1 MNKVLKVDKVSKKIK
16 GKLLVDQIS
25 FEVNQ
30 GEVFGFLGPNGA
42 GKTTTIR
49 MLVGLISPTKGTI
62 EVAGYPVKTHFKQA
76 MNEIGCIVENPELY
90 SYLSGWENLFQ
101 FARMLNIK
109 DDQKIREVVNL
120 VKLDE
125 RIHEKVKTYSLGM
138 KQRLGIA
145 QALLGNPKLL
155 ILDEP
160 TNGLDP
166 AGIRE
171 LREFIHMLVK
181 QHNISVFI
189 SSHLLSEIEM
199 ICDRVA
205 IINKGKMVR
214 VSTVKELVE
223 EAAERV
229 EWKVSPI
236 QRAKELLSQDP
247 SVQDIVISGD
257 VIQCRMSSEKINEFT
272 HRFVEESFQI
282 NGVRSMSDTLEDLF
296 MEMTGGEANDR
307 NDKASF

>member
-1 MNKVLKVDKVSKKIK
+1 MNKVLKVDHVSKVIK
-16 GKLLVDQIS
+16 GKVLVDQIS
-25 FEVNQ
+25 FEVYE

-62 EVAGYPVKTHFKQA
+62 EIAGFPVNTHFKQA
-76 MNEIGCIVENPELY
+76 MKQIGCIVENPELY
-90 SYLSGWENLFQ
+90 GYLSGWENLNQ
-101 FARMLNIK
+101 FARMLGIR
-109 DDQKIREVVNL
+109 DEQKIYDVVRL

-171 LREFIHMLVK
+171 LREFIHLLVK

-199 ICDRVA
+199 ICDRVG

-214 VSTVKELVE
+214 VSTVKELVD
-223 EAAERV
+223 AASERV
-229 EWKVSPI
+229 EWRVFPLQK
-236 QRAKELLSQDP
+236 AHELLKHNSA
-247 SVQDIVISGD
+247 VQEINVKDDLIY
-257 VIQCRMSSEKINEFT
+257 CRMAPDKINEMIQM
-272 HRFVEESFQI
+272 FVQESIQV
-282 NGVRSMSDTLEDLF
+282 NGVRTMSVTLEDLF
-296 MEMTGGEANDR
+296 MEMTGGEVHG
-307 NDKASF
+307 

>member
-1 MNKVLKVDKVSKKIK
+1 MNKVLKLDGVTKSIK
-16 GKLLVDQIS
+16 GKVLVDKLS
-25 FEVNQ
+25 FEVYE

-49 MLVGLISPTKGTI
+49 MLVGLIKPTKGTI
-62 EVAGYPVKTHFKQA
+62 EIAGYPVKTHFKEA
-76 MNEIGCIVENPELY
+76 MRQIGCIVENPELY
-90 SYLSGWENLFQ
+90 GYLTGWENLNQ
-101 FARMLNIK
+101 FARMLGIK
-109 DDQKIREVVNL
+109 DDKKISEVVNL
-120 VKLDE
+120 VKLTD

-145 QALLGNPKLL
+145 QALLGSPKLL

-181 QHNISVFI
+181 EQNISVFI

-199 ICDRVA
+199 ICDRVG
-205 IINKGKMVR
+205 IITKGKMVR
-214 VSTVKELVE
+214 VSTVKELVK

-229 EWKVSPI
+229 EWRVSPI
-236 QRAKELLSQDP
+236 QKALDLLKKDSMI
-247 SVQDIVISGD
+247 QDILVKDELIL
-257 VIQCRMSSEKINEFT
+257 CRMSPLKINEVIQQ
-272 HRFVEESFQI
+272 FVAEDVQV
-282 NGVRSMSDTLEDLF
+282 NGVKTMSETLEDLF
-296 MEMTGGEANDR
+296 MEMTGGEVR
-307 NDKASF
+307 G

>member
-1 MNKVLKVDKVSKKIK
+1 MNRVLKLDNVSKIIK
-16 GKLLVDQIS
+16 GKVLVDQIS
-25 FEVNQ
+25 FEVYE

-49 MLVGLISPTKGTI
+49 MLVGLIAPTKGKI
-62 EVAGYPVKTHFKQA
+62 EIAGFNVRTHFKQA
-76 MNEIGCIVENPELY
+76 MRQIGCIVENPELY
-90 SYLSGWENLFQ
+90 GYLTGWENLYQ
-101 FARMLNIK
+101 FSRMLGIN
-109 DDQKIREVVNL
+109 DETKISEVVKL

-181 QHNISVFI
+181 QQNISVFI

-199 ICDRVA
+199 ICDRVG

-214 VSTVKELVE
+214 VSTVKELVD

-229 EWKVSPI
+229 EWRVSPLPKAI
-236 QRAKELLSQDP
+236 EILKKDS
-247 SVQDIVISGD
+247 SIQDISTNDDLIL
-257 VIQCRMSSEKINEFT
+257 CRMSPLKINQLIQI
-272 HRFVEESFQI
+272 FVDESVQV
-282 NGVRSMSDTLEDLF
+282 NGVRTMSVTLEDLF
-296 MEMTGGEANDR
+296 MEMTGGEVR
-307 NDKASF
+307 G

>member
-1 MNKVLKVDKVSKKIK
+1 MNKVLKVENVTKIIK
-16 GKLLVDQIS
+16 GKVLVDQIS
-25 FEVNQ
+25 FEVNE

-49 MLVGLISPTKGTI
+49 MLVGLISPTKGNI
-62 EVAGYPVKTHFKQA
+62 EVAGYQINTHFKQA
-76 MNEIGCIVENPELY
+76 MEEIGCIVENPELY
-90 SYLSGWENLFQ
+90 GYLTGWDNLVQ
-101 FARMLNIK
+101 FARMLSIT
-109 DDQKIREVVNL
+109 DEQKIHEVVNL

-125 RIHEKVKTYSLGM
+125 RIHEKVKNYSLGM

-199 ICDRVA
+199 ICDRVG

-229 EWKVSPI
+229 EWKVSPLNK
-236 QRAKELLSQDP
+236 AKELLNMDP
-247 SVQDIVISGD
+247 SAQDVIQKD
-257 VIQCRMSSEKINEFT
+257 DAIQCRMSPEKINEFIQM
-272 HRFVEESFQI
+272 FVNEAIQV
-282 NGVRSMSDTLEDLF
+282 NGVRTMSVTLEDLF
-296 MEMTGGEANDR
+296 MEMTGGEALG
-307 NDKASF
+307 

>member
-1 MNKVLKVDKVSKKIK
+1 MNKVLKLEGVSKSIK
-16 GKLLVDQIS
+16 GKVLVDQIS
-25 FEVNQ
+25 FEVYE

-49 MLVGLISPTKGTI
+49 MLVGLIAPSKGTI
-62 EVAGYPVKTHFKQA
+62 EIAGFPVNTHFKEA
-76 MNEIGCIVENPELY
+76 MKQIGCIVENPELY
-90 SYLSGWENLFQ
+90 GYLTGWENLNQ
-101 FARMLNIK
+101 SARMLGIK
-109 DDQKIREVVNL
+109 DDKKIIEVVNL
-120 VKLDE
+120 VKLSE

-145 QALLGNPKLL
+145 QALLGRPKLL

-181 QHNISVFI
+181 EQNISVFI

-199 ICDRVA
+199 ICDRVG

-214 VSTVKELVE
+214 VSTVKDLVK

-229 EWKVSPI
+229 EWRVSPTQKAI
-236 QRAKELLSQDP
+236 DLLKKDSTI
-247 SVQDIVISGD
+247 QDINVKDDLIL
-257 VIQCRMSSEKINEFT
+257 CRMSPLKINEIIQ
-272 HRFVEESFQI
+272 HFVAEDIQV
-282 NGVRSMSDTLEDLF
+282 NGVKTMSDTLEDLF
-296 MEMTGGEANDR
+296 MEMTGGEVR
-307 NDKASF
+307 G

>member
-1 MNKVLKVDKVSKKIK
+1 MNKVLKVENVSKIIK
-16 GKLLVDQIS
+16 GKVLVDQIS
-25 FEVNQ
+25 FEVNE

-49 MLVGLISPTKGTI
+49 MLVGLISPTKGKI
-62 EVAGYPVKTHFKQA
+62 EVAGYQVKTHFKQA
-76 MNEIGCIVENPELY
+76 MEEIGCIVENPELY
-90 SYLSGWENLFQ
+90 GYLTGWENLVQ
-101 FARMLNIK
+101 FARMLHIT
-109 DDQKIREVVNL
+109 DELKINEVVKL

-125 RIHEKVKTYSLGM
+125 RIHEKVKNYSLGM

-145 QALLGNPKLL
+145 QALLGDPKLL

-181 QHNISVFI
+181 QHHISVFI

-199 ICDRVA
+199 ICDRVG

-229 EWKVSPI
+229 EWKVSPLSSA
-236 QRAKELLSQDP
+236 QELLTKDP
-247 SVQDIVISGD
+247 SIHDIIQKDD
-257 VIQCRMSSEKINEFT
+257 VIQCRMSPEKIHDYIQLFMNESIQ
-272 HRFVEESFQI
+272 V
-282 NGVRSMSDTLEDLF
+282 NGVRTMSVTLEDLF
-296 MEMTGGEANDR
+296 MEMTGGEALG
-307 NDKASF
+307 

>member
-1 MNKVLKVDKVSKKIK
+1 MNKVLKLEGVTKSIK
-16 GKLLVDQIS
+16 GKILVDNVS
-25 FEVNQ
+25 FEVNE

-49 MLVGLISPTKGTI
+49 MLVGLIKPTKGTI
-62 EVAGYPVKTHFKQA
+62 EIAGYPVKTHFKEA
-76 MNEIGCIVENPELY
+76 MRQIGCIVENPELY
-90 SYLSGWENLFQ
+90 GYLTGWENLNQ
-101 FARMLNIK
+101 FARMLGIR
-109 DDQKIREVVNL
+109 DDKKISEVVNL
-120 VKLDE
+120 VKLTD

-145 QALLGNPKLL
+145 QALLGGPKLL

-181 QHNISVFI
+181 EQNISVFI

-199 ICDRVA
+199 ICDRVG

-214 VSTVKELVE
+214 VSTVKELVK

-229 EWKVSPI
+229 EWRVSPI
-236 QRAKELLSQDP
+236 QKGLDLLKKDSTI
-247 SVQDIVISGD
+247 QDILVKDELIL
-257 VIQCRMSSEKINEFT
+257 CRMSPLKINEVIQQ
-272 HRFVEESFQI
+272 FVAADVHV
-282 NGVRSMSDTLEDLF
+282 NGVKTMSETLEDLF
-296 MEMTGGEANDR
+296 MEMTGGEVR
-307 NDKASF
+307 G